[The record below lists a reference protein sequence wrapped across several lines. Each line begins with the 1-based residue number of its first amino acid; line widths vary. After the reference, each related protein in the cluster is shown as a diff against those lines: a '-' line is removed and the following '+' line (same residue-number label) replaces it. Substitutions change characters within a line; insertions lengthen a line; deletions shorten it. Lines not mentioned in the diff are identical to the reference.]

1 MWSRRLVTQAQK
13 NRTVLTLRSRLYLAF
28 PAHTI
33 DLFMSQSFSLHR
45 PSAEHGT
52 SAAGVSMAS
61 TDAHAALARE
71 RHSTRAFLPTP
82 VSTDTLRALL
92 ATARWAPSGANLQ
105 PGAFI
110 QVQGGVRTRLC
121 DELVSAWNGGKHELE
136 DYEYFPHPLPMT
148 LRKRQV
154 ASAQALYGALGV
166 ARDDR
171 TGRNGQFE
179 RNFCFFDAP
188 VAIVVTIDR
197 NFGPGGYM
205 DLGMTIYGL
214 MMAAQSQGL
223 ASCAIGA
230 MASFPSIIRRH
241 LGLDEGTNIVCGIAL
256 GVADP
261 QAPVND
267 VRTTRC
273 ASEEFF
279 SQVG

>member
-1 MWSRRLVTQAQK
+1 MSDSCVQDRRPV
-13 NRTVLTLRSRLYLAF
+13 
-28 PAHTI
+28 
-33 DLFMSQSFSLHR
+33 
-45 PSAEHGT
+45 EH
-52 SAAGVSMAS
+52 SSNWADFSMALP
-61 TDAHAALARE
+61 DEYAALARN

-82 VSTDTLRALL
+82 VPDDTLRALL

-110 QVQGGVRTRLC
+110 QVQGGARMRLC
-121 DELVSAWNGGKHELE
+121 DELVSAWLGGRHERE
-136 DYEYFPHPLPMT
+136 DYEYFPYPLPMT

-154 ASAQALYGALGV
+154 ASAQALYGALSV

-171 TGRNGQFE
+171 SGRDAQFK

-188 VAIVVTIDR
+188 VALIVTIDR
-197 NFGPGGYM
+197 DFGSGGYM

-223 ASCAIGA
+223 GSCAIGA

-241 LGLDEGTNIVCGIAL
+241 LGLDERTNIVCGIAL

-267 VRTTRC
+267 ARTTRC
-273 ASEEFF
+273 ALNDFF
-279 SQVG
+279 RQVG

>member
-1 MWSRRLVTQAQK
+1 MSESSVQDRLSVENGSIAT
-13 NRTVLTLRSRLYLAF
+13 
-28 PAHTI
+28 
-33 DLFMSQSFSLHR
+33 DL
-45 PSAEHGT
+45 
-52 SAAGVSMAS
+52 S
-61 TDAHAALARE
+61 TAPTDGYAILARE
-71 RHSTRAFLPTP
+71 RRSTRAFLPTP
-82 VSTDTLRALL
+82 VPADTLRTLL

-110 QVQGGVRTRLC
+110 QVQGDVRTQLC
-121 DELVSAWNGGKHELE
+121 DELVSAWQGGKHERE

-171 TGRNGQFE
+171 AGRDAQFE

-188 VAIVVTIDR
+188 VALIVTIDR

-214 MMAAQSQGL
+214 MMAAQAQGL

-230 MASFPSIIRRH
+230 MASFPTVIRGH
-241 LGLDEGTNIVCGIAL
+241 LGLDDRTNIVCGIAL

-267 VRTTRC
+267 ARTTRC
-273 ASEEFF
+273 APDDFF
-279 SQVG
+279 RQVG